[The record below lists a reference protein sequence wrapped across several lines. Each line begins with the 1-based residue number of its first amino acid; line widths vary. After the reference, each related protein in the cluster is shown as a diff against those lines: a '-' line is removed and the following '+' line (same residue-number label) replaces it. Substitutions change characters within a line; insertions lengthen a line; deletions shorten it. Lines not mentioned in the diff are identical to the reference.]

1 MFRFAIFVFDYIER
15 KINNMSIDLTTLQ
28 RRVNNYHEILGN
40 TESFRQDWK
49 ESLKPMI
56 IKTLEIVINET
67 QLSADIVIKNQVEN
81 LEAVVLDLGRTHSG
95 MQEKIEDTDIKKTI
109 IKTQG
114 AVIYQQLFNGKIMV
128 MFVYPYIDGYG
139 EPRPPK
145 NLEILRPHEL
155 KQEYIIRHM
164 EEFVKEVTQWED
176 YDDDAP
182 AKSSIG
188 FGNSIGFQQD
198 LIEE

>member
-1 MFRFAIFVFDYIER
+1 
-15 KINNMSIDLTTLQ
+15 MSIDLTTLKN
-28 RRVNNYHEILGN
+28 RVNDYHEILGN
-40 TESFRQDWK
+40 TDSFRQDWK
-49 ESLKPMI
+49 ETLKPMI
-56 IKTLEIVINET
+56 IKTLE
-67 QLSADIVIKNQVEN
+67 QVIKETKLTADVVVKDQVEN
-81 LEAVVLDLGRTHSG
+81 LEAIVLDLGRTHSG
-95 MQEKIEDTDIKKTI
+95 MQEKVEDTNIKKTI

-114 AVIYQQLFNGKIMV
+114 AVVYQQLFNGKVMV

-139 EPRPPK
+139 EPKPPK

-182 AKSSIG
+182 EKSPIG
-188 FGNSIGFQQD
+188 FANPIGFQQD
-198 LIEE
+198 ILEE